1 METAPFFLQ
10 QSEFAEIPQEWVIEM
25 KRRPVIGVM
34 PLIDYEKH
42 SYWMLPGY
50 MKGLQEA
57 GAFPVMLPIVDSV
70 SAAENAVRI
79 CNGIL
84 FTGGQDVDPAVYL
97 KKKTPLCGETSPE
110 RDLME
115 RLILEQAMIADK
127 PVLGICRGIQ
137 FINAAL
143 GGTLWQDIPTQ
154 KPSEVVHSQNPPY
167 NIPSHNVTI
176 CADAPLRT
184 LIRQEIISVN
194 SYHHQGIRELSP
206 ILEPM
211 AYAPDGLVE
220 AVYSPKHY
228 FLWAVQWHPELSYT
242 TDENSRKILRAF
254 VDRC

>member
-1 METAPFFLQ
+1 
-10 QSEFAEIPQEWVIEM
+10 M
-25 KRRPVIGVM
+25 KRRPIIGVI
-34 PLIDYEKH
+34 PLIDYERK
-42 SYWMLPGY
+42 SYWMIPGY
-50 MKGLQEA
+50 MKGLQDF
-57 GAFPVMLPIVDSV
+57 GAIPMMLPIIDNI
-70 SAAENAVRI
+70 SAAESAVRA

-97 KKKTPLCGETSPE
+97 KKKTPLCGEVSPE

-115 RLILEQAMIADK
+115 RLILEQSMAADK

-143 GGTLWQDIPTQ
+143 GGTLWQDIPRQ
-154 KPSEVVHSQNPPY
+154 LHSEVEHSQKPPY
-167 NIPSHNVTI
+167 NLPAHEVTI

-184 LIRQEIISVN
+184 LLRQERISVN
-194 SYHHQGIRELSP
+194 SYHHQGIRGLSP
-206 ILEPM
+206 MLKPM

-220 AVYSPKHY
+220 AIYSPKHY

-254 VDRC
+254 VERC